1 MAFVLEPE
9 QELLFTQLVEA
20 VRSVPR
26 TDRQPFMA
34 IRRMGGDILQG
45 NGYSGR
51 VLNEDLV
58 ALSDTGLIRI
68 TNYHD
73 RGGGFN
79 FVIPPTALAYYE
91 DLKSSGREPTE
102 QIEQEV
108 LSYLDALS
116 FQERYPVAYA
126 RWTDA
131 VELLW
136 QSDSADELSTIGHKC
151 REAMQE
157 FLTELIDRLQVQGAD
172 QDKARTRDRFSAV
185 LAARRADLG
194 EARSALLDALFD
206 YWRAVAD
213 LVQRQEHAGQRE
225 GEPLLWEDGRQVVFQ
240 TAIVMF
246 EVDRSV

>member
-116 FQERYPVAYA
+116 FQERY
-126 RWTDA
+126 RWPTPGGRM
-131 VELLW
+131 
-136 QSDSADELSTIGHKC
+136 LSSCFGN
-151 REAMQE
+151 
-157 FLTELIDRLQVQGAD
+157 
-172 QDKARTRDRFSAV
+172 RTLPTNFQRSV
-185 LAARRADLG
+185 TSAAR
-194 EARSALLDALFD
+194 DAG
-206 YWRAVAD
+206 VS
-213 LVQRQEHAGQRE
+213 
-225 GEPLLWEDGRQVVFQ
+225 DG
-240 TAIVMF
+240 I
-246 EVDRSV
+246 D